1 MDGPSERVASPITA
15 SVSQSTGATATRSQ
29 VFKPTWEHAPDA
41 GESTCV
47 SGSEGSIPGSNQQK
61 QQKQCPQEQEQ
72 YLEQKRMQRSKQDGE
87 TLSLRISTPCSGA
100 ATLSQADGQP
110 QQIVHQQSEDRLR
123 LHAATITHS
132 QVAHASRS
140 SDRSD
145 CGLPSLPAP
154 AATPACLG
162 IPQAQMSSSSSSS
175 CSASSIGGDL
185 RGLISALAAADT
197 NAGGGDLQQ
206 LLQQLLAER
215 DLYKAA
221 FSAAKEELKDL
232 EGRQQQLTQ
241 ILQNFEQERVQQQ
254 QQLEPAEPTDEAPTL
269 QDRALHWN
277 TKNSSSMQQ
286 QLVDGVPASGNC
298 SSAEGPYTWLQQLH
312 ACVAGGTY
320 PRPDLLQKSVE
331 QQQQLIRLA
340 EGLQQER
347 ESYVE
352 AVACLHSQL
361 REAREDVSLYM
372 SAHATHAADL
382 TAESDEALRAADLW
396 LQYSL
401 RAGTKCKF
409 WGLGSVLHSHE
420 AAAASAA
427 RTCNAPAV
435 RAFSSSVR
443 AEVAAAAA
451 AAVVTEEP
459 PPGASVAFAA
469 AASVFGVQDE
479 SMGDDAGSSG
489 TVTAAAGDATAPT
502 TELERLWWERSSDV
516 FVERQQLREQHRQRE
531 RNNRLLWF
539 LE

>member
-1 MDGPSERVASPITA
+1 MT
-15 SVSQSTGATATRSQ
+15 Q
-29 VFKPTWEHAPDA
+29 
-41 GESTCV
+41 
-47 SGSEGSIPGSNQQK
+47 
-61 QQKQCPQEQEQ
+61 
-72 YLEQKRMQRSKQDGE
+72 
-87 TLSLRISTPCSGA
+87 
-100 ATLSQADGQP
+100 
-110 QQIVHQQSEDRLR
+110 
-123 LHAATITHS
+123 
-132 QVAHASRS
+132 
-140 SDRSD
+140 
-145 CGLPSLPAP
+145 
-154 AATPACLG
+154 
-162 IPQAQMSSSSSSS
+162 
-175 CSASSIGGDL
+175 
-185 RGLISALAAADT
+185 
-197 NAGGGDLQQ
+197 
-206 LLQQLLAER
+206 
-215 DLYKAA
+215 
-221 FSAAKEELKDL
+221 DL

-254 QQLEPAEPTDEAPTL
+254 QQQQLEPAELTDEAPAL
-269 QDRALHWN
+269 QDRGLYWN
-277 TKNSSSMQQ
+277 TKSSSDMQQ
-286 QLVDGVPASGNC
+286 QLTDGVSANGNC
-298 SSAEGPYTWLQQLH
+298 NTAEGPYTWLQQLH

-352 AVACLHSQL
+352 AVACLHSQSDGPAVAAASCCCSRLLQTAVDRLLLLLCLLQVIDDGFSVSALTVFCHLILLLFPLDLVCPFYRL

-427 RTCNAPAV
+427 RTCDTPAV
-435 RAFSSSVR
+435 RACSNSVR
-443 AEVAAAAA
+443 SEVAAAAA
-451 AAVVTEEP
+451 AAVVTDDP
-459 PPGASVAFAA
+459 PPGVSVAFAA

-479 SMGDDAGSSG
+479 SIGDDADSSG
-489 TVTAAAGDATAPT
+489 TANAAAGDVGAAAA
-502 TELERLWWERSSDV
+502 ELEHLWWGRSSEV